1 MKKIRKIITTIF
13 CLGLF
18 LLNMNEVLAYSI
30 SKSDF
35 KPVSASERDRM
46 DTEIGSWNNGG
57 FFETVT
63 WQVIGYDVN
72 TGKQKVRVRYYI
84 THRGN
89 SGSYIYQKVPVAIS
103 VDGKKKATFK
113 EYVGESHKIKNTTKL
128 CGEKTISLSPGKHE
142 IALYDDKDGAITV
155 VNVKKKFNVPEPDF
169 TVRFFNYDGTVL
181 KKQIVT
187 KGDNA
192 TPPSPPDR
200 PGYHFVKWDKSYK
213 NITSDRD
220 ITAVY
225 EINKYTVTWKDFNGT
240 VLKTETVNHGGNAS
254 PPGSPSRPGYTFTG
268 WDSGYT
274 NITSNRTITATY
286 SINYYNVV
294 TSHWVEKDTTSGAWN
309 PSGSLN
315 SSGSMILSSQ
325 SGQQSL
331 SYGSIYYPHSISI
344 TGYEL
349 SSNSY
354 GYNAPGGWSSKANG
368 TGFNIY
374 QASTAEFYYKKKT
387 YNVSFDSNGGSA
399 AATQIV
405 KYRNKATS
413 PTITK
418 KNFKFLGWYADK
430 NLTQR
435 YDFNT
440 QITGNTT
447 LYAKWERTHYDIQIN
462 HKTYDVINGW
472 KEITSETRN
481 VAVNS
486 VMDVKSLAAD
496 KIPIGYEK
504 ENAYDLYLSGKK
516 IGNTYSLPI
525 TQKTDGSF
533 DQIIIRYKAT
543 KPELKA
549 KDTYY
554 FIDTPVSAKD
564 LIERA
569 SATDVKDKDIAEK
582 IIIEKIKYPDRTEE
596 KPSKLDTSKEQDI
609 TITYSVTNSRGVK
622 VYATAEIHIVF
633 QGSHTQE
640 VSDEPAIYARFISND
655 VLVNGKTPVEMLP
668 PNSIWRTEEYA
679 AALQEALTNDT
690 PLAEYD
696 WINSDPEAMRD
707 FAKSTN
713 PGEETNKE
721 FIRRFKR

>member
-1 MKKIRKIITTIF
+1 MKKINKIVVGILAVCMFAVSAISVFAYTIDIT
-13 CLGLF
+13 
-18 LLNMNEVLAYSI
+18 
-30 SKSDF
+30 KDF
-35 KPVSASERDRM
+35 KPKTSIEK
-46 DTEIGSWNNGG
+46 TYGHYKHTNIGTALDGS
-57 FFETVT
+57 FFESVT
-63 WQVIGYDVN
+63 QDV
-72 TGKQKVRVRYYI
+72 TGTNKETGTQNVRIRYYI
-84 THRGN
+84 TQKGN
-89 SGSYIYQKVPVAIS
+89 SGSYIYQKVPVGIK
-103 VDGKKKATFK
+103 VDGKKVATLTSWINK
-113 EYVGESHKIKNTTKL
+113 HISNKTQL
-128 CGEKTISLSPGKHE
+128 CGEITVALKPGSHTIELF
-142 IALYDDKDGAITV
+142 DDKPGAITV
-155 VNVKKKFNVPEPDF
+155 VNVKFMFRVPYIVDFYNWDGNLLKRQNVP
-169 TVRFFNYDGTVL
+169 
-181 KKQIVT
+181 
-187 KGDNA
+187 KGGDA
-192 TPPSPPDR
+192 TPPTPPDR
-200 PGYHFVKWDKSYK
+200 PGYHFVGWDKSYT
-213 NITSDRD
+213 NITENKD
-220 ITAVY
+220 ITAKY
-225 EINKYTVTWKDFNGT
+225 EINRYTVTWKDYNGT

-254 PPGSPSRPGYTFTG
+254 PPASPSRPGYTFTG

-286 SINYYNVV
+286 RINYYNAV
-294 TSHWVEKDTTSGAWN
+294 TSHWVEKDTASGAWN

-325 SGQQSL
+325 TGQQSL

-486 VMDVKSLAAD
+486 VIDVKSLAID
-496 KIPIGYEK
+496 TIPLGYEK
-504 ENAYDLYLSGKK
+504 ENAYDLYLSGKQ

-640 VSDEPAIYARFISND
+640 VSDEPTIYARFISND

-696 WINSDPEAMRD
+696 WINSDPEAVRD

>member
-1 MKKIRKIITTIF
+1 MKKIKNIII
-13 CLGLF
+13 CLFF
-18 LLNMNEVLAYSI
+18 LNFSMLSVLASGI
-30 SKSDF
+30 SLSDF
-35 KPVSASERDRM
+35 NPKTNAEKLDRNRA
-46 DTEIGSWNNGG
+46 DTKIGSWNNGE

-63 WQVIGYDVN
+63 WQVIGYDEN
-72 TGKQKVRVRYYI
+72 SGEQRVRVRYYI
-84 THRGN
+84 THRGS
-89 SGSYIYQKVPVAIS
+89 SGSYIYQKVPVAIA
-103 VDGKKKATFK
+103 VDGKKKAVFK
-113 EYVGESHKIKNTTKL
+113 DYVGDNHKIKNKTQL
-128 CGEKTISLSPGKHE
+128 CGEKTITLKPGKHE

-155 VNVKKKFNVPEPDF
+155 VNVKKPFNIPEPDF
-169 TVRFFNYDGTVL
+169 TVKFYSWNGTLL
-181 KKQIVT
+181 KTQMVA

-225 EINKYTVTWKDFNGT
+225 EINKYTVTWKDYNGT

-274 NITSNRTITATY
+274 NITSIRTITATY

-325 SGQQSL
+325 TGQQSL

-354 GYNAPGGWSSKANG
+354 GYNALGGWSSKANG

-387 YNVSFDSNGGSA
+387 YNVSFDSNGGS

-504 ENAYDLYLSGKK
+504 ENAYDLYLSGKQ

-569 SATDVKDKDIAEK
+569 DATDVKDKDIAEK
-582 IIIEKIKYPDRTEE
+582 IIIEKIKYSDRTEE

-640 VSDEPAIYARFISND
+640 VSDEPTIYARFISND